1 MRIAQIAPP
10 IESVPPTCYG
20 GTERVVSYLTEELVK
35 QGHQLTLFA
44 SGNSLTSAE
53 LVPCTKTAL
62 RLTPTVRDPIP
73 YYMLMLDKVRERADE
88 FDILHFHIDQF
99 HFPIFRPMAQRT
111 LTTLHGRQDLPD
123 LQALYRGFTDMPL
136 VSISNA
142 QRRPCA
148 AANFAATVY
157 HGIPKELHT
166 ANVDRRGSYLAFL
179 GRICPEKR
187 VDHAIAIARAA
198 GVPLKIAAK
207 VDKVDE
213 EYFREAIIPLLNGPG
228 VEFIGEI
235 NEHAKTKFLGDALG
249 LLFPIDWPEP
259 FGLALIEA
267 MACGTPVLAFRRGSV
282 PEIVDQGV
290 TGYIVDTPEEAIAV
304 LPDVLSLDRHA
315 VRQRFEE
322 RFSAERMARD
332 YLKVYHSLLA
342 TPTRR
347 EVEAREFDTPRYP
360 GRIYGNGKGF
370 YAD

>member
-235 NEHAKTKFLGDALG
+235 NEHAKTKFLGDAAWSALSDRLAGAFRTGADRSDG
-249 LLFPIDWPEP
+249 LWNAGARI
-259 FGLALIEA
+259 
-267 MACGTPVLAFRRGSV
+267 RRGSV

-360 GRIYGNGKGF
+360 GRNQRQRQGLLC
-370 YAD
+370 